1 MKIIELSKN
10 YGYEYVGTNNA
21 YYLSP
26 DDAEVRDMMSSVA
39 DGRSLDDPDRATL
52 MNGDYSVRPSRE
64 MEEIFVYAPKAY
76 TNTEKLADQIDLV
89 IEYGAYKI
97 PKFPLSEEE
106 KTDYQN
112 YKKFLEDHRSSGD
125 EPSYRFLE
133 EEEWLLRRMCIE

>member
-1 MKIIELSKN
+1 
-10 YGYEYVGTNNA
+10 
-21 YYLSP
+21 
-26 DDAEVRDMMSSVA
+26 MMSSVA

-112 YKKFLEDHRSSGD
+112 YKKFLEDHRSS
-125 EPSYRFLE
+125 
-133 EEEWLLRRMCIE
+133 